1 MGGNLSMKGGGNEGR
16 KLLRGKKGCLSH
28 RRKASTRSVKFTMIG
43 FRALTSDSV
52 MCVLIFEGKKL
63 NCAIKNDFNINMKTD
78 MEQHLIHT
86 L

>member
-1 MGGNLSMKGGGNEGR
+1 MKVESSYVAR
-16 KLLRGKKGCLSH
+16 KGVFL